1 MHDCGSSNGIQ
12 TQFNKL
18 ASSRLK
24 VELVVVTGVYAGTF
38 RLDYD
43 RQFVCEPAC

>member
-24 VELVVVTGVYAGTF
+24 VELVVVTGVYAGML

-43 RQFVCEPAC
+43 RKCVCQHAY